1 MERVGTKDL
10 GVLLGTPNPERS
22 ELCAVTRREG
32 DPTGAGPL
40 AGVRLGL
47 PVFHITEP
55 EIRTQIPEEVY
66 EAQVG
71 LAATVLDVDGIAGVL
86 RAHR

>member
-1 MERVGTKDL
+1 MGTDNL
-10 GVLLGTPNPERS
+10 VVLLGTPNPES
-22 ELCAVTRREG
+22 TDLFAETLREG
-32 DPTGAGPL
+32 DPSWAGAL

-55 EIRTQIPEEVY
+55 EVRAQIPEDVY

-71 LAATVLDVDGIAGVL
+71 LAATVLDVEAIAGVL
-86 RAHR
+86 RGRR

>member
-1 MERVGTKDL
+1 MEKVGSDNL
-10 GVLLGTPNPERS
+10 VVLLGTPNPES
-22 ELCAVTRREG
+22 TDLFAETLREG
-32 DPTGAGPL
+32 DPSWAGAL

-55 EIRTQIPEEVY
+55 EIRAQIPEDVY

-71 LAATVLDVDGIAGVL
+71 LAAIVLDVEAIASIL
-86 RAHR
+86 HKRR